1 MFRNC
6 SGISASIVK
15 IGAINRS
22 CCENMFM
29 ACYGLTSAKVEFN
42 DQVASS
48 YALVHM
54 FYNCTALSN
63 VWCNMR
69 IGFSFELTHE
79 WLLNVAPTGIYHHS
93 SLINQNLIVRDTS
106 SVPEGWTC
114 AIGYEMGGDA

>member
-1 MFRNC
+1 
-6 SGISASIVK
+6 
-15 IGAINRS
+15 
-22 CCENMFM
+22 M

-48 YALVHM
+48 YALAHM

-79 WLLNVAPTGIYHHS
+79 WLLNVSPTGIYHHS

-114 AIGYEMGGDA
+114 TIGYEMGGDA